1 LHEFSDIYVLKT
13 TKNKCPANRMDIGL
27 QGIAFGA
34 ALSLARLFLV

>member
-1 LHEFSDIYVLKT
+1 VLKT
-13 TKNKCPANRMDIGL
+13 TKNKCSANRMDIGL